1 MFFLFPSVP
10 PPPYFFNNIYVRLFL
25 YAEQFCL
32 STFFK
37 HLPFSPFFLPSPS
50 PPFISLQTFSFF
62 IGIFVFLFFLSDFY
76 IYFFGFLPSCL
87 LPLSLSRN
95 YLKMHGAEE
104 RGVGYEVGRDLHF
117 SLVFQKIVF
126 PLFFF
131 SNLFEKN
138 MGFFLF

>member
-37 HLPFSPFFLPSPS
+37 HLPFSPFFPALALPSIHFS
-50 PPFISLQTFSFF
+50 PDLFLLHWNFSSFEFLHLFLWLSSLLSSTSLALSK
-62 IGIFVFLFFLSDFY
+62 LFENARRR
-76 IYFFGFLPSCL
+76 G
-87 LPLSLSRN
+87 
-95 YLKMHGAEE
+95 E
-104 RGVGYEVGRDLHF
+104 GVGYEVGRDLHF